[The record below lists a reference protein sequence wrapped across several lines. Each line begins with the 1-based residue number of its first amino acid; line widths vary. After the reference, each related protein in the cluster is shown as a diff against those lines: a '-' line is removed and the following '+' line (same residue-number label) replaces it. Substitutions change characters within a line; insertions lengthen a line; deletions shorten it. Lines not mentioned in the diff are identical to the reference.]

1 MGKQKDIIFVF
12 VFACV
17 DVENKMWQLEK
28 RCLQLQFILYRF
40 FLRTRSCFH
49 SVTQIVKKPL
59 VPPGIAMLMKFCADF
74 TTINLKDMAQYYI
87 SSGWNIRNL
96 TKSIGTDQGSFN
108 VFAPIQDG
116 YGEFNIEVAV
126 RISTLEWQRH
136 LWDFLLHMTVEP
148 QRSMEE
154 WKAMTEDA
162 GGYMQVKMLSG
173 FNTTFEIDEDGE
185 LTIDGARFLKP
196 YDMLGVDG

>member
-1 MGKQKDIIFVF
+1 
-12 VFACV
+12 
-17 DVENKMWQLEK
+17 
-28 RCLQLQFILYRF
+28 
-40 FLRTRSCFH
+40 
-49 SVTQIVKKPL
+49 
-59 VPPGIAMLMKFCADF
+59 
-74 TTINLKDMAQYYI
+74 MAQYYI

>member
-1 MGKQKDIIFVF
+1 M
-12 VFACV
+12 
-17 DVENKMWQLEK
+17 
-28 RCLQLQFILYRF
+28 
-40 FLRTRSCFH
+40 
-49 SVTQIVKKPL
+49 
-59 VPPGIAMLMKFCADF
+59 
-74 TTINLKDMAQYYI
+74 
-87 SSGWNIRNL
+87 

>member
-1 MGKQKDIIFVF
+1 
-12 VFACV
+12 
-17 DVENKMWQLEK
+17 
-28 RCLQLQFILYRF
+28 
-40 FLRTRSCFH
+40 
-49 SVTQIVKKPL
+49 
-59 VPPGIAMLMKFCADF
+59 MKFCADF

>member
-1 MGKQKDIIFVF
+1 
-12 VFACV
+12 
-17 DVENKMWQLEK
+17 
-28 RCLQLQFILYRF
+28 
-40 FLRTRSCFH
+40 
-49 SVTQIVKKPL
+49 
-59 VPPGIAMLMKFCADF
+59 MLMKFCADF